1 MFKLKI
7 KPKAILTICLIFFGT
22 VLYTHLNLL
31 PAGASSS
38 AREWKPPGTLYSS
51 SIGLHLYKYTVTL
64 RGKYGVYDDRGFII
78 YYPQFENIVEIPSSN
93 FALLK
98 NGLWGVMDSDGVII
112 IPIEY
117 DEIKQLTYLTS
128 RVKKN
133 GLYGWINQHGHFV
146 KTPQYSYLENMGD
159 KFLSACIQN
168 QGCGILSLEGEEI
181 LPLTHDGVI
190 GWHNNNSY
198 FSIFKNGKYG
208 VIDTNGNQIIDAILP
223 PIKTIKDDIIIT
235 QNGKLEGLV
244 RLKDGKTLLEP
255 VYQNIVEL
263 NQEGYY
269 KMKSNGKWGAVDIDG
284 NIIYPCKYGPLE
296 IGRMVK
302 SIRKVN

>member
-1 MFKLKI
+1 MFKLKMI
-7 KPKAILTICLIFFGT
+7 PRAILTICLIFFGAT
-22 VLYTHLNLL
+22 LFAPLNST
-31 PAGASSS
+31 PAEASSS
-38 AREWKPPGTLYSS
+38 TREWKPPGTLYSS
-51 SIGLHLYKYTVTL
+51 PIGLHLYQYTVSL
-64 RGKYGVYDDRGFII
+64 KGKYGVYDDRGFII
-78 YYPQFENIVEIPSSN
+78 HYPQFDNIVEIPSSH
-93 FALLK
+93 FAVRR

-117 DEIKQLTYLTS
+117 EEIKQLTYLTS

-133 GLYGWINQHGHFV
+133 GLYGWINQYGQFV
-146 KTPQYSYLENMGD
+146 KTPQYSYLENMENH
-159 KFLSACIQN
+159 FLSACIQN
-168 QGCGILSLEGEEI
+168 QGCGILSEKGEEI
-181 LPLTHDGVI
+181 LPLTYDGVI
-190 GWHNNNSY
+190 GWHDNDSY

-208 VIDTNGNQIIDAILP
+208 VIDINGNQIIDAILP
-223 PIKTIKDDIIIT
+223 PIKTIKNDIIIT

-244 RLKDGKTLLEP
+244 RLKDGETLLEP

-284 NIIYPCKYGPLE
+284 NIIYPCQYGPLE

-302 SIRKVN
+302 KYKKG

>member
-1 MFKLKI
+1 MFKLKMI
-7 KPKAILTICLIFFGT
+7 PRAILTICLIFFGAT
-22 VLYTHLNLL
+22 LFAPLNST
-31 PAGASSS
+31 PAEASSS
-38 AREWKPPGTLYSS
+38 TREWKPPRTLYSS
-51 SIGLHLYKYTVTL
+51 PLGLHIYQYTVSL
-64 RGKYGVYDDRGFII
+64 KGKYGVYDDRGFII
-78 YYPQFENIVEIPSSN
+78 HYPQFENIVEIPSSN

-133 GLYGWINQHGHFV
+133 GLYGWINQYGQFV
-146 KTPQYSYLENMGD
+146 KTPQYSYLENMENH
-159 KFLSACIQN
+159 FLSACIQN
-168 QGCGILSLEGEEI
+168 QGCGILSEKGEEI
-181 LPLTHDGVI
+181 LPLTQDGII
-190 GWHNNNSY
+190 GWHNNDSY

-208 VIDTNGNQIIDAILP
+208 VIDINGNQIIDAILP

-284 NIIYPCKYGPLE
+284 NIIYPCQYGPLE

-302 SIRKVN
+302 KYKKG